1 MKLGSKEE
9 ILEMVKHDIALA
21 SFINP
26 DRIKIISKAAE
37 EVLMRLNKA
46 NIKSKGAY

>member
-37 EVLMRLNKA
+37 EVLNEKFSEKKEM
-46 NIKSKGAY
+46 